1 MPHHLMPNVFG
12 ACFAKQIILLD
23 VVRDRYAVLTERQS
37 AALASQLGLDVKHF
51 SQAGT
56 IQNSAILEELKRA
69 NWISAASFSEVDVKL
84 NTLSPSPQTGGMS
97 ANGWKLPDDAFTHR
111 PAWTNIVKATL
122 ILRSVHRC
130 AARRGLA
137 GLLQLCNQAHREAK
151 AGLCVGRPDD
161 YAPFVNTLNWACLF
175 YPRPTK
181 CLEWSV
187 ALTML
192 CARAG
197 LALKL
202 VIGVQSFPFYA
213 HAWSE
218 AGGVVI
224 GDSPLRRKELSVI
237 LECPHPLLA
246 LPL

>member
-1 MPHHLMPNVFG
+1 MPHHLMPHVFG
-12 ACFAKQIILLD
+12 ACFAKQLILLD

-37 AALASQLGLDVKHF
+37 AALASQLGWKDARF
-51 SQAGT
+51 APAEASQPVAM
-56 IQNSAILEELKRA
+56 LEELQRA
-69 NWISAASFSEVDVKL
+69 HWVSATSFPEVDAKL
-84 NTLSPSPQTGGMS
+84 NTVSPSPTTGGMS
-97 ANGWKLPDDAFTHR
+97 ANGWKLPEDAFAHR
-111 PAWTNIVKATL
+111 PAWTHIARALLVL
-122 ILRSVHRC
+122 SGVHRC

-137 GLLQLCNQAHREAK
+137 GLLQLCTRAHREAS
-151 AGLCVGRPDD
+151 LRVGAPDD

-187 ALTML
+187 ALTLL

-197 LALKL
+197 LAAKL

-218 AGGVVI
+218 AEGVVI
-224 GDSPLRRKELSVI
+224 GDSPLRRQELAVI
-237 LECPHPLLA
+237 LECPHPLLS